1 MFMTTSIE
9 RTRMNFQE
17 YQQTLMDMYQGEV
30 LGEALF
36 SRLLET
42 ETHPEM
48 RYAYSCLLQLETETK
63 ARLRS
68 ILVRHGLP
76 ISESESNRAEGASWA
91 NSLRTLDKQVFLNKF
106 TEEIAPYAERYS
118 DFAQQAAAEDAEC
131 LQYVA
136 KHEQAIHHF
145 LIGLKTRSP
154 RESISAARD
163 LLRFPLYETP
173 LPP

>member
-1 MFMTTSIE
+1 LHVAAWSNNVINYT
-9 RTRMNFQE
+9 
-17 YQQTLMDMYQGEV
+17 V
-30 LGEALF
+30 
-36 SRLLET
+36 
-42 ETHPEM
+42 
-48 RYAYSCLLQLETETK
+48 
-63 ARLRS
+63 
-68 ILVRHGLP
+68 
-76 ISESESNRAEGASWA
+76 ISFHCH
-91 NSLRTLDKQVFLNKF
+91 QVFLNKF

-145 LIGLKTRSP
+145 LINLKTRSP